1 MFVMLLHFVIVAA
14 AIILVSQVVKGIEV
28 KNFGSAFLAALLL
41 GVANALIRPILMFLT
56 APINWMTFG
65 LFALVVNGVLLKL
78 VAEFLEGFKVRT
90 WMAAILGALLISIVS
105 SIMRAILL

>member
-41 GVANALIRPILMFLT
+41 GVANALILPILMFLT

-90 WMAAILGALLISIVS
+90 WTAAILGALLISIVS

>member
-41 GVANALIRPILMFLT
+41 GVANALILPILMFLT